1 MSLTTSASGLDR
13 HRPLA
18 LTVIGLWPGF
28 TQHEPAL
35 QQQQQQEPSLQ
46 QQRHHQQQRL
56 MATAADIIAVV
67 VVVVAVAVAV
77 VVAGASTVIQL
88 LELKGLLVAS
98 MTEWT
103 AECGAQLSK
112 MCRLLSDFTPLLLR
126 CGGGGGTGREV
137 KVTS

>member
-1 MSLTTSASGLDR
+1 M
-13 HRPLA
+13 
-18 LTVIGLWPGF
+18 
-28 TQHEPAL
+28 QQQQQ

-46 QQRHHQQQRL
+46 QQQHHQQQCL